1 MKGQMTDIL
10 GKIDRTLELSEK
22 IENSTTLEDTAEV
35 AIELYKTLGFCHGFL
50 GKETMQF
57 PEWETKEFP
66 WSREIWNS
74 CFTAYSWEVEEGIKF
89 RKEME

>member
-1 MKGQMTDIL
+1 MTDIL

-22 IENSTTLEDTAEV
+22 IENSTTLEDTQEV

-50 GKETMQF
+50 GKEEMDF
-57 PEWETKEFP
+57 PNPESRDFP
-66 WSREIWNS
+66 WSEYVLAQCNVVYG
-74 CFTAYSWEVEEGIKF
+74 AEYKEGIKF